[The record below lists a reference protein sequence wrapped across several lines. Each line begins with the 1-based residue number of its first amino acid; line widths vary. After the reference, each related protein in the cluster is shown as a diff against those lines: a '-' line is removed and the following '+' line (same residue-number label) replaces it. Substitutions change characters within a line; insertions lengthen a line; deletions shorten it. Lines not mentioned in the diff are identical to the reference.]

1 MKLELSNTTVKWLL
15 WIVLSL
21 LAAIWLAYTLL
32 SDNTDKT
39 LFMPGPLSAGHHQ
52 LAEACDACHIDAFGG
67 GEVLQQAC
75 VDCHGKDR
83 VKPFDSHPAK
93 KFKDPRNADLLANI
107 NALQCVTCHTEHRPE
122 ITAKNGLTQPVDI
135 CFYCHQDVA
144 KDRPSH
150 EGMGYET
157 CKDSGCHNFH
167 NNRALY
173 TDYLI
178 KHLHEPPTLPEA
190 VLPAKEFASVLDEV
204 IDYPREKYP
213 VVALSEK
220 DIDASEPLMV
230 DAKIKADW
238 LETAHARSGVNC
250 TACHV
255 YQPRMEAE
263 TEAESSSENP
273 AQWTDHPDLAVCT
286 SCHGVEVDRFM
297 QGKHGMRLKQG
308 LSPMTP
314 AQARLP
320 MKSKAAHEQLTCN
333 SCHSGH
339 RFDVKTAAVDACL
352 GCHDDAHS
360 LAYEK
365 SPHYTL
371 WQKEI
376 SGEAEAGS
384 GVSCASCHMPRISYD
399 VSEWSSRIIVD
410 HNQSANLSPNSKM
423 ARSSC
428 QHCHGL
434 GFTLD
439 ALADETLINN
449 NFSAAPTVHVR
460 SMDLAEKEKIRRE
473 DAAAKEEATE
483 EESTAE

>member
-1 MKLELSNTTVKWLL
+1 MKMNFDITSTTGKWLIWL
-15 WIVLSL
+15 LLTV
-21 LAAIWLAYTLL
+21 LAASWLGYTML
-32 SDNTDKT
+32 SDKADKT

-52 LAEACDACHIDAFGG
+52 LAETCDSCHVDAFGG

-75 VDCHGKDR
+75 VDCHGKER

-93 KFKDPRNADLLANI
+93 KFKDPRNTDLLANI

-122 ITAKNGLTQPVDI
+122 ITAKDGLTQPVDL
-135 CFYCHQDVA
+135 CFYCHQEVA

-150 EGMGYET
+150 QGMGFDT

-178 KHLHEPPTLPEA
+178 KHLHEAPTLSEA
-190 VLPAKEFASVLDEV
+190 VLPAKEFASLLDEV
-204 IDYPREKYP
+204 ADYPREKYP
-213 VVALSEK
+213 VVALAEN
-220 DIDASEPLMV
+220 DIDAREHLTGDTS
-230 DAKIKADW
+230 IKTDW

-255 YQPRMEAE
+255 YQPAAE
-263 TEAESSSENP
+263 NGTKWN
-273 AQWTDHPDLAVCT
+273 DHPDHTACAG
-286 SCHGVEVDRFM
+286 CHGVEAGRFM
-297 QGKHGMRLKQG
+297 QGKHGMRLQQG

-320 MKSKAAHEQLTCN
+320 MKSQAAHEQLTCN
-333 SCHSGH
+333 SCHGGH
-339 RFDVKTAAVDACL
+339 RFDVKTAAAEACL
-352 GCHDDAHS
+352 GCHDDEHS
-360 LAYEK
+360 LAYEQ
-365 SPHYTL
+365 SSHYTL
-371 WQKEI
+371 WQKES

-384 GVSCASCHMPRISYD
+384 GVSCASCHMPRINYD

-439 ALADETLINN
+439 ALADDTLINN
-449 NFSAAPTVHVR
+449 NFSAAPTAHVR
-460 SMDLAEKEKIRRE
+460 SMDLAEKEKKRRE
-473 DAAAKEEATE
+473 DAAAKEGAA
-483 EESTAE
+483 SSDD

>member
-1 MKLELSNTTVKWLL
+1 MTPTFSNTTAKWLAWL
-15 WIVLSL
+15 ILSMIG
-21 LAAIWLAYTLL
+21 AGWLSYTML
-32 SDNTDKT
+32 SADSDKT

-52 LAEACDACHIDAFGG
+52 LADACDACHGDAFGG

-75 VDCHGKDR
+75 VDCHGKER

-93 KFKDPRNADLLANI
+93 KFKDPRNVELLANI
-107 NALQCVTCHTEHRPE
+107 NALQCVSCHTEHRPE
-122 ITAKNGLTQPVDI
+122 ITAKNGLTQPLDV
-135 CFYCHQDVA
+135 CFYCHQEVA

-150 EGMGYET
+150 EGMGFDT

-178 KHLHEPPTLPEA
+178 KHLHEPPTLKDA
-190 VLPAKEFASVLDEV
+190 VLPAKEFASLLDEV
-204 IDYPREKYP
+204 VDYPRDKYP
-213 VVALSEK
+213 VVVLTEK
-220 DIDASEPLMV
+220 DIDAAEHLTA
-230 DAKIKADW
+230 DAGLISDW
-238 LETAHARSGVNC
+238 LETAHAGAGVNC

-255 YQPRMEAE
+255 HKPVDESTTATT
-263 TEAESSSENP
+263 TEVTAGWS
-273 AQWTDHPDLAVCT
+273 DHPDHTACA
-286 SCHGVEVDRFM
+286 SCHAVEVDRFM

-320 MKSKAAHEQLTCN
+320 MKQKASHKQLTCN
-333 SCHSGH
+333 SCHGGH
-339 RFDVKTAAVDACL
+339 RFDVKTAAVEACL
-352 GCHDDAHS
+352 GCHDDEHS
-360 LAYEK
+360 LAYEQ

-371 WQKEI
+371 WQKEL

-384 GVSCASCHMPRISYD
+384 GVSCASCHMPRINYD
-399 VSEWSSRIIVD
+399 VSEWTSRIIVD

-439 ALADETLINN
+439 ALADEALINN
-449 NFSAAPTVHVR
+449 NFSAAPTAHVR
-460 SMDLAEKEKIRRE
+460 SMELAEKEKIRRE
-473 DAAAKEEATE
+473 EAAAKEEATE
-483 EESTAE
+483 EEGVVE